1 MNKGLFALAIGT
13 FALGIAEFSMMGVLG
28 DVSRSLGISISETG
42 HAITAYALG
51 VSVGAPGLIIFR
63 RMTLRRLLVI
73 LAMVMTVGNLFAS
86 LASGYWTLLA
96 ARFISGLPHGAYFG
110 VSAIV
115 AQKLVQPGKGAEA
128 VAAMVA
134 GMTVANV
141 VGVPG
146 VTFLSNTFTW
156 RLTFA
161 TVAFFALLTV
171 FSLSRWVPRL
181 QPLPDMGLRGQF
193 KFLRKAAPW
202 LIFATTFFGQGSV
215 YCWFSYVEPA
225 MTRVTGFSLDSMTWI
240 MIVAGLGMVAGNLF
254 SGRLADRFGAS
265 RVVRYVVI
273 LILLILP
280 SIYFGGQIKWLSV
293 VLLFLATST
302 LFGVGGPLQFL
313 IVKYSKGGEMLG
325 AAGIQIA
332 FNVSNAIAS
341 LMGGMAISR
350 GFGYESP
357 ALVGIPLAVVALV
370 SVSILSRIT
379 SSSSSK
385 ASA

>member
-1 MNKGLFALAIGT
+1 MAIGT

-28 DVSRSLGISISETG
+28 DVSRNLGISISDTG

-63 RMTLRRLLVI
+63 RMPLRRLLVV
-73 LAMVMTVGNLFAS
+73 LAVVMTVGNLFAS
-86 LASGYWTLLA
+86 LSGGYWTLLA

-128 VAAMVA
+128 VAAMIG

-141 VGVPG
+141 IGVPG

-161 TVAFFALLTV
+161 TVALFGLIAVIT
-171 FSLSRWVPRL
+171 LSRWVPRL
-181 QPLPDMGLRGQF
+181 EPLPDTGIRGQF
-193 KFLRKAAPW
+193 KFLRQASPW

-215 YCWFSYVEPA
+215 YCWFSYIEPA

-240 MIVAGLGMVAGNLF
+240 MIIAGLGMVAGNVF
-254 SGRLADRFGAS
+254 SGKLADRFGAP
-265 RVVRYVVI
+265 RVVKCIVI
-273 LILLILP
+273 LILLVLP
-280 SIYFGGQIKWLSV
+280 AVYFASHIKWLSII
-293 VLLFLATST
+293 LMFIATAT

-341 LMGGMAISR
+341 LIGGMAISR
-350 GFGYESP
+350 GLGYESP
-357 ALVGIPLAVVALV
+357 ALVGIPFAVVALV
-370 SVSILSRIT
+370 TISLLSHQAT
-379 SSSSSK
+379 SK
-385 ASA
+385 TAA

>member
-1 MNKGLFALAIGT
+1 MNKGLLALAIGT

-28 DVSRSLGISISETG
+28 DVSRSLGISISDTG

-63 RMTLRRLLVI
+63 RMPLRRLLVA
-73 LAMVMTVGNLFAS
+73 LAIVMTVGNLFAS
-86 LASGYWTLLA
+86 LAGGYWTLLA

-115 AQKLVQPGKGAEA
+115 AQKLVQLGKGAEA

-141 VGVPG
+141 IGVPG
-146 VTFLSNTFTW
+146 VTFLSNAFTW

-161 TVAFFALLTV
+161 TVALFGLVAVIT
-171 FSLSRWVPRL
+171 LSRWVPRL
-181 QPLPDMGLRGQF
+181 EPLPDTGIRGQF
-193 KFLRKAAPW
+193 KFLRQAAPW

-215 YCWFSYVEPA
+215 YCWFSYIEPA
-225 MTRVTGFSLDSMTWI
+225 MTRITGFSLDSMTWI
-240 MIVAGLGMVAGNLF
+240 MIVAGLGMVAGNVF
-254 SGRLADRFGAS
+254 SGKLADKFGAP
-265 RVVRYVVI
+265 RVVKYIVV

-280 SIYFGGQIKWLSV
+280 SIYFCSQIKWLSII
-293 VLLFLATST
+293 LMFFATAT

-341 LMGGMAISR
+341 LIGGMAISH
-350 GFGYESP
+350 GLGYESP
-357 ALVGIPLAVVALV
+357 ALVGIPFAIVALV
-370 SVSILSRIT
+370 TISLLSHRT
-379 SSSSSK
+379 SSK
-385 ASA
+385 VAA

>member
-1 MNKGLFALAIGT
+1 MAIGT

-28 DVSRSLGISISETG
+28 DVSRSLGISISDTG

-63 RMTLRRLLVI
+63 RMPLRRLLVV
-73 LAMVMTVGNLFAS
+73 LAVVMTVGNLFAS
-86 LASGYWTLLA
+86 LAGGYWTLLA

-128 VAAMVA
+128 VAAMIG

-141 VGVPG
+141 IGVPG

-161 TVAFFALLTV
+161 TVALFGLIAVIT
-171 FSLSRWVPRL
+171 LSRWVPRL
-181 QPLPDMGLRGQF
+181 EPLPDTGIRGQF
-193 KFLRKAAPW
+193 KFLRQAAPW

-215 YCWFSYVEPA
+215 YCWFSYIEPA

-240 MIVAGLGMVAGNLF
+240 MIIAGLGMVAGNVF
-254 SGRLADRFGAS
+254 SGKLADRFGAP
-265 RVVRYVVI
+265 RVVKCIVI
-273 LILLILP
+273 LILLVLP
-280 SIYFGGQIKWLSV
+280 SIYFASYIKWLSII
-293 VLLFLATST
+293 LMFIATAT

-341 LMGGMAISR
+341 LIGGMAISR
-350 GFGYESP
+350 GLGYESP
-357 ALVGIPLAVVALV
+357 ALVGIPFAVVALV
-370 SVSILSRIT
+370 TITLLSHQTT
-379 SSSSSK
+379 SK
-385 ASA
+385 TAA

>member
-1 MNKGLFALAIGT
+1 MNKGLLALAIGT

-28 DVSRSLGISISETG
+28 DVSRSLGISISDTG

-51 VSVGAPGLIIFR
+51 VSVGAPGLILFR
-63 RMTLRRLLVI
+63 RMPLRRLLVA
-73 LAMVMTVGNLFAS
+73 LAIVMTVGNLFAS
-86 LASGYWTLLA
+86 LAGGYWTLLV

-141 VGVPG
+141 IGVPG
-146 VTFLSNTFTW
+146 VTFLSNAFTW

-161 TVAFFALLTV
+161 TVALFGLVAVIT
-171 FSLSRWVPRL
+171 LSRWVPSL
-181 QPLPDMGLRGQF
+181 EPLPDTGIRGQF
-193 KFLRKAAPW
+193 KFLRQAAPW

-215 YCWFSYVEPA
+215 YCWFSYIEPA

-240 MIVAGLGMVAGNLF
+240 MIVAGLGMVAGNVF
-254 SGRLADRFGAS
+254 SGKLADKFGAP
-265 RVVRYVVI
+265 RVVKYIVV

-280 SIYFGGQIKWLSV
+280 SIYFCSQIKWLSII
-293 VLLFLATST
+293 LMFFATAT

-341 LMGGMAISR
+341 LIGGMAISQ
-350 GFGYESP
+350 GLGYESP
-357 ALVGIPLAVVALV
+357 ALVGIPFAIVALV
-370 SVSILSRIT
+370 TISLLSHRT
-379 SSSSSK
+379 SSK
-385 ASA
+385 VAA